1 MQYDRHGTDTTII
14 VTVSRM
20 GLHTHGK
27 ICKQHI
33 TRSKA
38 RVVGTRWQ
46 NKKRPQERGA
56 GQVLSSTMQRVS
68 ECFEHR
74 PLAIEKV
81 RHRELR
87 QDGASVIV
95 PARSTQYQTAEMTG
109 DWSVGENNSSFVWCV
124 LNRDE
129 CTNRKSLSNCS
140 RNLGRE
146 SDAIGRDHGRR
157 T

>member
-1 MQYDRHGTDTTII
+1 MELTPQSSSQFLAWAYTHTEKYANSTSQDRNA
-14 VTVSRM
+14 
-20 GLHTHGK
+20 
-27 ICKQHI
+27 Q
-33 TRSKA
+33 A

-109 DWSVGENNSSFVWCV
+109 DW
-124 LNRDE
+124 
-129 CTNRKSLSNCS
+129 
-140 RNLGRE
+140 
-146 SDAIGRDHGRR
+146 
-157 T
+157 